1 MNARLLI
8 TLIIT
13 SIIPIAGQAAPVLRG
28 KHAISDQYIV
38 QIKPDQVRRSDE
50 ISASVRSRPSVAEF
64 ADGRAKARG
73 ARIERVFEHAIKGF
87 SAKMTRRQAEELAAD
102 PAILLVEEDQ
112 IITVDATQTNATWGL
127 DRIDQ
132 TDLPLNATY
141 NYNTTAGTVHTYV
154 IDTGIYLPHTEF
166 GGRAQFG
173 FDSVRDGRN
182 GVDCHGHGTHVA
194 GTIGGAVYG
203 VAKSVN
209 LYAVRVL
216 NCTGSGT
223 TSSVIAGIDWVTAN
237 HRSPAVAN
245 MSLGG
250 GASTSLDN
258 AMRNSIASGVTYVVA
273 AGNENVDACAG
284 SPARLKEAI
293 TAGASAANDVRASF
307 SNYGS
312 CVDLFAPGVNISSA
326 WYSGVTATRNLSGTS
341 MAAPHTAGVAALYL
355 AANPTKT
362 PAEVEAA
369 IKGNAVSGRLSA
381 IGAGSPNL
389 LLQAQ
394 FVSASA
400 GQPTPLVNG
409 VTLQNITGV
418 AGSER
423 YYTIDVPVGASNL
436 QIAVSG
442 GTGNV
447 DLYARAGS
455 APTTSVF
462 DCRSVN
468 AGNAESCVFA
478 APGATTY
485 YVMLHTSADY
495 AGVALT
501 AGYTV
506 AAVNQNP
513 VANFS
518 AAANGLQVT
527 FTDISSDADGSIAS
541 WQWLF
546 GDGGSSTLRN
556 PIYTYAAAG
565 SYTVSLTVTDD
576 RGGSNTRTA
585 VINVTAPVSAAPCT
599 TCASYTGTLAAGSTV
614 YQPNGSYYYSN
625 AGIHEAWLQ
634 GPAGTNFDLA
644 LQRWNGQR
652 WVTVANAANST
663 STEHIRY
670 SGTAA
675 YYRWAL
681 ISRSGGGG
689 YNFWLMR
696 P

>member
-1 MNARLLI
+1 
-8 TLIIT
+8 
-13 SIIPIAGQAAPVLRG
+13 
-28 KHAISDQYIV
+28 
-38 QIKPDQVRRSDE
+38 
-50 ISASVRSRPSVAEF
+50 
-64 ADGRAKARG
+64 
-73 ARIERVFEHAIKGF
+73 
-87 SAKMTRRQAEELAAD
+87 
-102 PAILLVEEDQ
+102 
-112 IITVDATQTNATWGL
+112 
-127 DRIDQ
+127 
-132 TDLPLNATY
+132 
-141 NYNTTAGTVHTYV
+141 
-154 IDTGIYLPHTEF
+154 
-166 GGRAQFG
+166 
-173 FDSVRDGRN
+173 
-182 GVDCHGHGTHVA
+182 
-194 GTIGGAVYG
+194 
-203 VAKSVN
+203 
-209 LYAVRVL
+209 
-216 NCTGSGT
+216 
-223 TSSVIAGIDWVTAN
+223 
-237 HRSPAVAN
+237 
-245 MSLGG
+245 
-250 GASTSLDN
+250 
-258 AMRNSIASGVTYVVA
+258 
-273 AGNENVDACAG
+273 
-284 SPARLKEAI
+284 
-293 TAGASAANDVRASF
+293 
-307 SNYGS
+307 
-312 CVDLFAPGVNISSA
+312 
-326 WYSGVTATRNLSGTS
+326 
-341 MAAPHTAGVAALYL
+341 
-355 AANPTKT
+355 
-362 PAEVEAA
+362 
-369 IKGNAVSGRLSA
+369 
-381 IGAGSPNL
+381 
-389 LLQAQ
+389 
-394 FVSASA
+394 
-400 GQPTPLVNG
+400 
-409 VTLQNITGV
+409 
-418 AGSER
+418 
-423 YYTIDVPVGASNL
+423 
-436 QIAVSG
+436 
-442 GTGNV
+442 
-447 DLYARAGS
+447 
-455 APTTSVF
+455 
-462 DCRSVN
+462 VN